1 MNTKKAKTK
10 VLKSQKMKR
19 VKWKGPYIKN
29 DLLIKINDSELVFKN
44 KIKTITEV
52 GKISELSKSL
62 TSTGYNAFDSV
73 IGHTRWATHG
83 IVSKNNAHPF
93 SNQKISLVCNGI
105 IENYKILTS
114 EM

>member
-44 KIKTITEV
+44 KIKTM
-52 GKISELSKSL
+52 SK
-62 TSTGYNAFDSV
+62 NSV
-73 IGHTRWATHG
+73 ILPKLIGLTLQ
-83 IVSKNNAHPF
+83 IY
-93 SNQKISLVCNGI
+93 NGKTFTVIKI
-105 IENYKILTS
+105 IEEMVGHKLGEFITTRKQFSYKKKTK
-114 EM
+114 